1 MVDEQIAVRDAR
13 DELGRFG
20 PGNNAAV
27 LRAGKRNRVSDTMR
41 SAAVRAISEA
51 GADGNPLL
59 ILWNLARDSKNE
71 RVRAWCARE
80 CCRQLWGDKLTFDAA
95 DGSEIDEDTVRRTR
109 VMLAAVFQTETRRE

>member
-1 MVDEQIAVRDAR
+1 MIEDQTPAVRDAR
-13 DELGRFG
+13 DSLGRFG

-27 LRAGKRNRVSDTMR
+27 LRAGKRARVTDTMR
-41 SAAVRAISEA
+41 ALALREISDA

-80 CCRQLWGDKLTFDAA
+80 TCRQLWGDKLTFDAS

-109 VMLAAVFQTETRRE
+109 